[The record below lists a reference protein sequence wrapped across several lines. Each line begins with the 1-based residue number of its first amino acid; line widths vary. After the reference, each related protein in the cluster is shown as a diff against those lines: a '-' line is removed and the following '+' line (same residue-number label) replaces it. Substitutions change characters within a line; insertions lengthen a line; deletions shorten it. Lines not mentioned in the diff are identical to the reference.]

1 MRSRIVTSPSLNG
14 DRILGAILF
23 ENTMDRQI
31 EGRDAADYLWA
42 VKQVVPFLKV
52 DKGPDRRGRRV
63 QCVMLKLT
71 LPELDAFY
79 ADLVTHPNVVRV
91 AALSG
96 GYAARR
102 PTPVLVITTV

>member
-1 MRSRIVTSPSLNG
+1 MWSSALRRPSRPWS
-14 DRILGAILF
+14 
-23 ENTMDRQI
+23 RQR
-31 EGRDAADYLWA
+31 GWQP
-42 VKQVVPFLKV
+42 QVVPFLKV